1 VSGAEPIG
9 YLYNFVH
16 RGAVLNYQSGLR
28 YESDAKL
35 KPGLV
40 AHTLLIEENLR
51 RGARIYDLLMGNQ
64 RYKRSLAT
72 DEGTM
77 CELVV
82 QRERLRFRL
91 ENLARVAR
99 DALRRSAANEAA
111 TT

>member
-1 VSGAEPIG
+1 
-9 YLYNFVH
+9 
-16 RGAVLNYQSGLR
+16 VLNYQSGLR

-64 RYKRSLAT
+64 RYKWSLAT